1 MKRVL
6 AHGIIDQPITRRMI
20 FGWLLLLFVVTP
32 LGELAILLKVN
43 EWLGSWRETILLVIL
58 TGFVGAWLAKA
69 QGLMVLHQIQQDMNA
84 GRLPAPRLLDGLMI
98 IVAGALL
105 VTPGLITDAIGFLL
119 LIPDVRAL
127 VKQWLRARIE
137 DRIQRGEG
145 RIRIW
150 RI

>member
-1 MKRVL
+1 MKLVL
-6 AHGIIDQPITRRMI
+6 ASGITDESRTGRMI

-32 LGELAILLKVN
+32 LVELAILLKVN

-69 QGLMVLHQIQQDMNA
+69 QGLIVLQQIQQDMNA

-105 VTPGLITDAIGFLL
+105 VTPGLITDAVGFLL
-119 LIPDVRAL
+119 LIPSVRVFL
-127 VKQWLRARIE
+127 KLWLRARIE
-137 DRIQRGEG
+137 KRIERGNG
-145 RIRIW
+145 RITFW